1 MHEASAPRLIR
12 LAPNDWV
19 PNNPNLPVVIYRNA
33 VHHDLL
39 DLAGEFEALFSRNG
53 WVPDWR
59 GTVHDHHHF
68 HASAHEI
75 LGVTRGSAIMMLGGP
90 GGSKMALDEAD
101 ALFLPAG
108 TGHCRLSG
116 SNDFQVVAAYPPD
129 QHWDVRREA
138 IDRTGLRE
146 MLNLPLPKS
155 DPILGARGPLAGFS
169 R

>member
-1 MHEASAPRLIR
+1 
-12 LAPNDWV
+12 
-19 PNNPNLPVVIYRNA
+19 
-33 VHHDLL
+33 
-39 DLAGEFEALFSRNG
+39 
-53 WVPDWR
+53 
-59 GTVHDHHHF
+59 
-68 HASAHEI
+68 
-75 LGVTRGSAIMMLGGP
+75 MMLGGP